1 MLRLHICLLGHFLI
15 HLVILPLFCQ
25 HKLELKQLKIKRKN
39 LLIYFSNIYIYLISI
54 LKLIRIKEITRDD
67 LYYLNL
73 ICHFEKLKM
82 TFENEILMNY
92 NKKNI
97 INLEFRLQQ
106 CYNQLV
112 AENSLHPEH
121 I

>member
-1 MLRLHICLLGHFLI
+1 M
-15 HLVILPLFCQ
+15 
-25 HKLELKQLKIKRKN
+25 
-39 LLIYFSNIYIYLISI
+39 
-54 LKLIRIKEITRDD
+54 KLIRIKEITRDD
-67 LYYLNL
+67 LYFLNL